1 MRIACFAVL
10 ATLAAP
16 LSAQDRHCGGNFA
29 QFVNGLKSE
38 ARQQGHKRR
47 VVNTFFKGVTQDQ
60 RTLGADRAQGIFTR
74 PFTQFANAVISD
86 YRMTLGTK
94 NTAKW
99 DAVFDRIE
107 ARYGVSRGV
116 LLALWALETD
126 FGANQGDFNTLN
138 SLVTLAHDCRR
149 PELFRP
155 QIFAAIELFER
166 GDFDPTTTTGAW
178 AGEIGMVQMLP
189 QDILDHGRD
198 GDGDGRVDLQSSV
211 PDALVSGAA
220 MLTALGWRA
229 DQPWLQEAVLP
240 RRFDAAL
247 GGLGT
252 VKKVSEWARIGVKAR
267 GGKLGPRAMAASV
280 ILPQGRGG
288 PAFIVYLNFHVFFEW
303 NQSFTYVTAAAY
315 FATRLEGAA
324 AMDPGAPQPGLG
336 QTQMKALQQKLR
348 ARGHDVG
355 KIDGILGAGT
365 RAAVRAEQNRLDL
378 PVDGWPTPALLS
390 RL

>member
-1 MRIACFAVL
+1 MRFACFAVL

-16 LSAQDRHCGGNFA
+16 LSAQDLPCGGPFA
-29 QFVNGLKSE
+29 QFVNGLNSE
-38 ARQQGHKRR
+38 ARQHGHKRR
-47 VVNTFFKGVTQDQ
+47 IVNDFFAGVTHDQ
-60 RTLGADRAQGIFTR
+60 RTLSADRAQGIFTM
-74 PFTQFANAVISD
+74 PFTQFAEAVISD
-86 YRMTLGTK
+86 YRITLGAR

-107 ARYGVSRGV
+107 VRYGVSRGV

-126 FGANQGDFNTLN
+126 FGGNQGDFNTLN

-166 GDFDPTTTTGAW
+166 GDFDPAATTGAW

-189 QDILDHGRD
+189 QDILDHGLD
-198 GDGDGRVDLQSSV
+198 GDGDGRVDLQGSV

-229 DQPWLQEAVLP
+229 DQPWLQEAALP
-240 RRFDAAL
+240 RRFDPAL
-247 GGLGT
+247 SGLGT
-252 VKKVSEWARIGVKAR
+252 VKKVSEWVRLGVKAR
-267 GGKLGPRAMAASV
+267 GGKLGPKAMAASV
-280 ILPQGRGG
+280 ILPQGVGG
-288 PAFIVYLNFHVFFEW
+288 PAFIVYPNFHVFFEW

-324 AMDPGAPQPGLG
+324 AMDPGAPEPGLG

-365 RAAVRAEQNRLDL
+365 RAAVRAEQHRLGL

-390 RL
+390 HL